1 MKKIYKRAIAF
12 LFAVLF
18 IAFEVAQPVISFAKV
33 PYKTYTQNGY
43 GELVETQTAYTPYS
57 TITKIQSN
65 IEGEDDF
72 ELKKPE
78 DIKIDSKGNLFIA
91 DTGNHCVVVCDSTG
105 TLITIIGEEDLT
117 DPTGIF
123 VREEED
129 GTELVYVA
137 DQQYVGK
144 KEGAVVVYDMD
155 GNLKATYKKPDD
167 VLYGSS
173 TKYQPQKL
181 VVDKGGN
188 MYISAKGNT
197 NGVIQIS
204 PKNGGT
210 FLGYFA
216 TNTASVN
223 ITTIFLNLILS
234 DEQKARR
241 SITPSS
247 VTNIGIDE
255 KGLIY
260 TVTSSDSVA
269 TPVKKLNI
277 AGGNLLQCDVYPSN
291 SLAICVGKHGSIFV
305 GTKNGYI
312 YEYTSE
318 GSLLFA
324 LGAKDDGSQYRIGLF
339 QSLSAVE
346 VDQNDNMYVLDTEVS
361 TIHIFK
367 PTEFT
372 TLVHDSLDYF
382 EEGKYEESKAPLE
395 QVIQMNGLFDYAN
408 MAMGRALYNEENY
421 SDALSYYRLAKNK
434 DGYSDSFWELRNI
447 WLNKYVMHMIIAIVA
462 VVIVVKILK
471 KLDRSKGIFNP
482 IRKATESF
490 RSKQLVKQIF
500 YGFKYMRHPFDG
512 TYGVK
517 REGMCS
523 YLATFIVGVIGI
535 LVFVINKYFCGF
547 LVKYVRDGRYNIATD
562 IIEIVVV
569 MLFAALVT
577 YLICTINDG
586 EARFKEILVGY
597 VYSFMPYI
605 VLQPFIYLFGM
616 VVTYNEM
623 FVIEFANIIMFT
635 WIVILIFLTIK
646 EINNYSVKETFKVIG
661 LTIFAAFVFVLMAFV
676 IYILFAQ
683 IIGFFTSFGGEV
695 VHRIGGR

>member
-1 MKKIYKRAIAF
+1 MKRFYKRAIAF
-12 LFAVLF
+12 IFAVLF
-18 IAFEVAQPVISFAKV
+18 IVGNIAEPVVTYAKV
-33 PYKTYTQNGY
+33 PYRTYTQNGY

-72 ELKKPE
+72 ELLKPE
-78 DIKIDSKGNLFIA
+78 DIKIDSKGNVFIA
-91 DTGNHCVVVCDSTG
+91 DTGNSRVVVCDTNG
-105 TLITIIGEEDLT
+105 TLIRIIGEEQLS
-117 DPTGIF
+117 DPTGLF
-123 VREEED
+123 VWEDED
-129 GTELVYVA
+129 GSELIYVA
-137 DQQYVGK
+137 DQEYISK

-155 GNLKATYKKPDD
+155 GNIVNTYEKPDD
-167 VLYGSS
+167 VLYGKN
-173 TKYQPQKL
+173 TKFQPQKL

-223 ITTIFLNLILS
+223 LTTIFLNLILS
-234 DEQKARR
+234 DEQKAKRQIIPS
-241 SITPSS
+241 SIT
-247 VTNIGIDE
+247 NIAIDE

-260 TVTSSDSVA
+260 TVSSSDSVA
-269 TPVKKLNI
+269 ASVKKLNI
-277 AGGNLLQCDVYPSN
+277 AGGNLLQCDVYPKN
-291 SLAICVGKHGSIFV
+291 SVAVCVGKHGNIFV
-305 GTKNGYI
+305 GTEYGYI
-312 YEYTSE
+312 FEYTSE

-324 LGAKDDGSQYRIGLF
+324 LGAKDDGAQYRIGLF
-339 QSLSAVE
+339 QSLLAVE
-346 VDQNDNMYVLDTEVS
+346 VDNNDNLYVLDGTGS
-361 TIHIFK
+361 TVHIFK

-372 TLVHDSLDYF
+372 TLVHNSLDYF
-382 EEGKYEESKAPLE
+382 EEGKYEESKEPLE

-408 MAMGRALYNEENY
+408 MAMGRALYNEESY
-421 SDALSYYRLAKNK
+421 SDALKYYRLAKDK
-434 DGYSDSFWELRNI
+434 EGYSDSYWEIRNI
-447 WLNKYVMHMIIAIVA
+447 WLNKYVMHMIITIAAAVIIV
-462 VVIVVKILK
+462 KLLK
-471 KLDRSKGIFNP
+471 KADKKKGIFNP
-482 IRKATESF
+482 VRKATEKL
-490 RSKQLVKQIF
+490 RSKMLYKQIF

-523 YLATFIVGVIGI
+523 YIATMVVCIVGI
-535 LVFVINKYFCGF
+535 LIYVINRYFCGF
-547 LVKYVRDGRYNIATD
+547 LVKYVRDGRYNIPTD
-562 IIEIVVV
+562 ILQIVIIL
-569 MLFAALVT
+569 LFASIVT

-605 VLQPFIYLFGM
+605 VIQPFIYLFGM

-623 FVIEFANIIMFT
+623 FVIEFANVIMFT

-646 EINNYSVKETFKVIG
+646 ELNNYSVKETFKVIG
-661 LTIFAAFVFVLMAFV
+661 LTIFAAFVFILMAFV

-695 VHRIGGR
+695 VHRIGSK

>member
-1 MKKIYKRAIAF
+1 MFFAFAIA
-12 LFAVLF
+12 
-18 IAFEVAQPVISFAKV
+18 EPVVSYAKV
-33 PYKTYTQNGY
+33 PYRTYTQNGY
-43 GELVETQTAYTPYS
+43 GELVETQTAYTPYT

-72 ELKKPE
+72 ELTKPQ
-78 DIKIDSKGNLFIA
+78 DIKIDSNGNLFIA
-91 DTGNHCVVVCDSTG
+91 DTGNSRIVVCDDQG
-105 TLITIIGEEDLT
+105 TLINIIGEDELST
-117 DPTGIF
+117 PTGIF

-129 GTELVYVA
+129 GTEYIYVA
-137 DQQYVGK
+137 DQSYVAK
-144 KEGAVVVYDMD
+144 KEGAVIVYDME
-155 GNLKATYKKPDD
+155 GNIVTTYEKPDD
-167 VLYGSS
+167 ILYGKN
-173 TKYQPQKL
+173 TKYQPQKV

-188 MYISAKGNT
+188 LYISAKGNS

-216 TNTASVN
+216 TNATNVSL
-223 ITTIFLNLILS
+223 TTIFLNLILS
-234 DEQKARR
+234 DEQKAKRQ
-241 SITPSS
+241 STPSS
-247 VTNIGIDE
+247 TSNIAIDE

-260 TVTSSDSVA
+260 TVTGSNSTSQ
-269 TPVKKLNI
+269 PVKKLNI
-277 AGGNLLQCDVYPSN
+277 AGGNLLNCDVYPNN
-291 SLAICVGKHGSIFV
+291 SVAVAVGQHGNIFV
-305 GTKNGYI
+305 GTEAGYI

-324 LGAKDDGSQYRIGLF
+324 LGAKDDGSAYRIGLF
-339 QSLSAVE
+339 QSLSAVA
-346 VDQNDNMYVLDTEVS
+346 VDNSDRLYVLDTTAS
-361 TIHIFK
+361 TVHIFK

-382 EEGKYEESKAPLE
+382 EDGKYEESKAPLE

-408 MAMGRALYNEENY
+408 MAMGRALYNEEEY
-421 SDALSYYRLAKNK
+421 SEALTYYRLAKDK
-434 DGYSDSFWELRNI
+434 DGYSDSYWEIRNI
-447 WLNKYVMHMIIAIVA
+447 WLNKYIMQAIIIIVLI
-462 VVIVVKILK
+462 VIVLK
-471 KLDRSKGIFNP
+471 LLGKADKKWGIYNP
-482 IRKATESF
+482 IRNATAGI
-490 RSKQLVKQIF
+490 RSKTLFKQIF

-523 YLATFIVGVIGI
+523 YVAVTIVGIVGMLIYI
-535 LVFVINKYFCGF
+535 INKYFCGF
-547 LVKYVRDGRYNIATD
+547 LVKYVRDGRYNIPSD
-562 IIEIVVV
+562 ILEILVIL
-569 MLFAALVT
+569 LFASIVT

-605 VLQPFIYLFGM
+605 VMQPFIYLFGM

-623 FVIEFANIIMFT
+623 FVIEFANLIMFT
-635 WIVILIFLTIK
+635 WIVILLFLSIK
-646 EINNYSVKETFKVIG
+646 ELNNYSVKETFKVIG
-661 LTIFAAFVFVLMAFV
+661 LTIFAAFVFILMAFV

-695 VHRIGGR
+695 VHRIGSK

>member
-1 MKKIYKRAIAF
+1 MKRFFKRAMAF
-12 LFAVLF
+12 IFAVLF
-18 IAFEVAQPVISFAKV
+18 FAGNIAEPVVTYAKV

-72 ELKKPE
+72 EFSKPE
-78 DIKIDSKGNLFIA
+78 DIKIDSKGNIFVA
-91 DTGNHCVVVCDSTG
+91 DTENGRVVICDANG
-105 TLITIIGEEDLT
+105 TLINIIGEDQLA
-117 DPTGIF
+117 DPTGLFIW
-123 VREEED
+123 EDED
-129 GTELVYVA
+129 GSELIYVA
-137 DQQYVGK
+137 DQEYIGK
-144 KEGAVVVYDMD
+144 REGAVIVYDME
-155 GNLKATYKKPDD
+155 GNIVNTYEKPDD
-167 VLYGSS
+167 VLYGES
-173 TKYQPQKL
+173 TRFQPQKL

-188 MYISAKGNT
+188 MYISSRGNT

-204 PKNGGT
+204 PKDGGT

-216 TNTASVN
+216 TNAASVN
-223 ITTIFLNLILS
+223 LTTIFLNLIMS
-234 DEQKARR
+234 DEQKAKRQ
-241 SITPSS
+241 IIPSS

-260 TVTSSDSVA
+260 TVTSTDSVA
-269 TPVKKLNI
+269 NPVKKLNI

-291 SLAICVGKHGSIFV
+291 SIAVCVGKHKNIFV
-305 GTKNGYI
+305 GTSNGYVF
-312 YEYTSE
+312 EYTSE
-318 GSLLFA
+318 GSLLFV
-324 LGAKDDGSQYRIGLF
+324 LGAKDDNAQYRIGLF

-346 VDQNDNMYVLDTEVS
+346 VDNNDNLYVLDSEAS

-372 TLVHDSLDYF
+372 TLVHDSLDFF
-382 EEGKYEESKAPLE
+382 EDGKYAESKEPLE

-421 SDALSYYRLAKNK
+421 SEALTYYRLAKDK
-434 DGYSDSFWELRNI
+434 DGYSDSYWEIRNI
-447 WLNKYVMHMIIAIVA
+447 WLNKYVMHAIIAIVA
-462 VVIVVKILK
+462 VVIIYKLLK
-471 KLDRSKGIFNP
+471 MADKKKGLFNP
-482 IRKATESF
+482 VRKATEKL
-490 RSKQLVKQIF
+490 RSKMLYKQIF

-523 YLATFIVGVIGI
+523 YIAAAVVCIVGII
-535 LVFVINKYFCGF
+535 IYVINRYFCGF
-547 LVKYVRDGRYNIATD
+547 LVKYVRDGRYNIPTD
-562 IIEIVVV
+562 VLQIVIIL
-569 MLFAALVT
+569 LFASIVT

-605 VLQPFIYLFGM
+605 VIQPFIYLFGM

-623 FVIEFANIIMFT
+623 FIIEFANIIMFT

-646 EINNYSVKETFKVIG
+646 ELNNYSVKETFKVIG
-661 LTIFAAFVFVLMAFV
+661 LTIFAAFVFILMAFV

-695 VHRIGGR
+695 VHRIGSK